1 MSSTIDAELQG
12 LGFAMVIVA
21 VPDPADVKELG
32 RNFVASQATPDG
44 ALAVASKSAGEPT
57 KPSKPYRWYPGLGL
71 MLGAVDAAG
80 LDALNADG
88 RAKDVQG
95 APQFSL
101 IRPVGTRAR
110 RKSFSASYG
119 LKLLKVPELWDRGLE
134 GSGVLVG
141 HLDTGIDGRHPA
153 LRGQIA
159 HYAEFDARGD
169 EVPNATPVDSGD
181 HGTHTAGSIVGR
193 AVGGRMFGVAPR
205 AKLASGMV
213 IEGGN
218 VVARVIGGMEWLV
231 AKKARLLS
239 LSLGLRGFWPD
250 FQVVAAALRRN
261 GILPIVASG
270 NEGPGASRSPGNYPN
285 VLSVGACDKTIA
297 VADFSCSQR
306 FARPDDPLVPDIV
319 GPGVDIPSC
328 VPGNAYETMSGTS
341 MATPHIAGLAALL
354 LGARP
359 SATVDEL
366 EAAILQ
372 SCALH
377 SMLSERANRGLPD
390 GLRALEILTGAPVEV
405 TPVKRRPRKPAA
417 KKAPAKKAPAKKPA
431 PKKPAAR
438 KPAVRR
444 RAA

>member
-1 MSSTIDAELQG
+1 MAGTIEAEMQG

-21 VPDPADVKELG
+21 VDDPADVKDLG
-32 RNFVASQATPDG
+32 QNFVASQATPDG
-44 ALAVASKSAGEPT
+44 ALTVASKGAGERPKPT
-57 KPSKPYRWYPGLGL
+57 KPYRWYPNLGL
-71 MLGAVDAAG
+71 MLGAVDAPG
-80 LDALNADG
+80 LDALQADG
-88 RAKDVQG
+88 RAKEVVG

-101 IRPVGTRAR
+101 IRPVGPRAR

-134 GSGVLVG
+134 GGGILVG
-141 HLDTGIDGRHPA
+141 HLDTGVDGRHPA

-159 HYAEFDARGD
+159 HYAEFDPRGD

-181 HGTHTAGSIVGR
+181 HGTHTAGTILGR
-193 AVGGRMFGVAPR
+193 AVGGRYFGVAPR

-239 LSLGLRGFWPD
+239 LSLGLRGYWPD
-250 FQVVAAALRRN
+250 FQVVAAALRKN

-270 NEGPGASRSPGNYPN
+270 NEGPGSSRSPGNYDN

-306 FARPDDPLVPDIV
+306 FARANDPLVPDIV

-354 LGARP
+354 LSARP
-359 SATVDEL
+359 AATSDEL
-366 EAAILQ
+366 EAAILK
-372 SCALH
+372 SCSIHA
-377 SMLSERANRGLPD
+377 MPGERANRGLPD
-390 GLRALEILTGAPVEV
+390 GLRALELLTGSVVEV
-405 TPVKRRPRKPAA
+405 SPAKRRARR
-417 KKAPAKKAPAKKPA
+417 APAKKAAAPKPKKKPA
-431 PKKPAAR
+431 PRKKAA
-438 KPAVRR
+438 
-444 RAA
+444 